1 MNDSQDI
8 KKSVEAR
15 ATALRNRIIQ
25 SKIATPEHLVGCSDE
40 EIEALEKA
48 CKLTLPYSYKVFLK
62 NFGHCFGG
70 VANDVEFLYRDVFPL
85 TKIAREILQEDD
97 PVLPEN
103 AFVFTMRYGEQFFF
117 FEAEEGNEVPPIFYY
132 MEGDES
138 FSKSYDSVFDLWE
151 GEVELKAEIL
161 ARHQERYKS
170 KSE

>member
-25 SKIATPEHLVGCSDE
+25 SKIAKSEYLVGCSNE

-48 CKLTLPYSYKVFLK
+48 CKLILPYSYKVFLK

-70 VANDVEFLYRDVFPL
+70 IAYDVDFLYQDVFPL

-103 AFVFTMRYGEQFFF
+103 AFVFAMRYEEQFFF
-117 FEAEEGNEVPPIFYY
+117 FEAEENNEAPPIFYY

-138 FSKSYDSVFDLWE
+138 FSKRYDSIFDLWE